1 MSYNIAICDDIKLHR
16 KEIIDILKEICNKS
30 IIEINIDEF
39 ENGDDLAIKIKDNP
53 YKYDIVF
60 LDIIMNSTNGIDIG
74 KLIKGYNERLILVF
88 ITSSKE
94 YVFDGYDTGALNYL
108 LKPVNKE
115 KLKLVFERAICS
127 ITKKEEDYFCCKYKG
142 VITKVPLDEIEYFE
156 SIRRVMFVCTDT
168 TSNTFYGKISEV
180 EEFLPHNQFA
190 RCHKGY
196 IVNIK
201 KIKEINKGE
210 ITLESGK
217 IIPISKTYLEIIK
230 FKFVDYLN
238 DWCK

>member
-1 MSYNIAICDDIKLHR
+1 MSYNIAICDDVKLHR
-16 KEIIDILKEICNKS
+16 KEIIDILKEICIKS
-30 IIEINIDEF
+30 KLDVSIDEF
-39 ENGDDLAIKIKDNP
+39 ESGDDLAKEIKESP

-74 KLIKGYNERLILVF
+74 KLIKTYNDKLVLVF

-115 KLKLVFERAICS
+115 KLKLVFEKAICS
-127 ITKKEEDYFCCKYKG
+127 INKKENDFFCCKYKG

-156 SIRRVMFVCTDT
+156 SIRRVMFVCTST

-180 EEFLPHNQFA
+180 EEFLPHEQFA

-196 IVNIK
+196 IVNVK
-201 KIKEINKGE
+201 KIKEIKKGD
-210 ITLESGK
+210 IFLESGRQ
-217 IIPISKTYLEIIK
+217 IPISKTYLEIIK
-230 FKFVDYLN
+230 HKFVEYLS
-238 DWCK
+238 DWWQ